1 MDTAMSYA
9 TGKRKNAI
17 ARTWLTPGTGQVII
31 NRRSV
36 GDYFQRASHRLM
48 MQPPLELTG
57 LSGKYDIFATV
68 RGGGQTGQVL
78 ALRHAVSKAIVGLH
92 PTHREILKKRGFSL
106 GTQGKRN
113 VRSTVKK
120 APEQSFSFPS
130 AEISSPYQPQSL
142 TLLMVS
148 PLMPL
153 TLGGTNS

>member
-48 MQPPLELTG
+48 MKPPLELTG

-92 PTHREILKKRGFSL
+92 PTHRETLKKEGFLTRDPRKKERQKYGQKGARAKFQFS
-106 GTQGKRN
+106 KR
-113 VRSTVKK
+113 
-120 APEQSFSFPS
+120 
-130 AEISSPYQPQSL
+130 
-142 TLLMVS
+142 
-148 PLMPL
+148 
-153 TLGGTNS
+153 